1 MKEHE
6 KHSSVIPLP
15 PKGGIDFHKKD
26 GMQLLRDDYSHTISG
41 EGLRGG
47 IKEKVEAERAPCIS
61 TSAAATRAES
71 ITTRRAALN

>member
-26 GMQLLRDDYSHTISG
+26 GMQF
-41 EGLRGG
+41 LRGG
-47 IKEKVEAERAPCIS
+47 YSKTI
-61 TSAAATRAES
+61 
-71 ITTRRAALN
+71 